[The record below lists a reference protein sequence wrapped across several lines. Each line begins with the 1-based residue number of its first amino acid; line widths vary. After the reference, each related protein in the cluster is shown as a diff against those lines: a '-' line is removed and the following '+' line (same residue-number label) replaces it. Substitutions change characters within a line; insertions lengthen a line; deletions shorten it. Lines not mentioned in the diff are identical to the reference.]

1 MAQRVSGSSPAG
13 LGAGSTCSPLH
24 PPPGLSSRPPH
35 CPASP
40 QLRPRGTQ
48 SADESHVAEGR
59 PRGEGR
65 FQTHSRL
72 LAASCASC
80 PNAEVR
86 GGRLVTVRMAEPR
99 APPRSLVPGASHTAP
114 PAPSLMASIREE
126 MKLHRAQWLW
136 SAAARA
142 GRAESQVPTVEEPSE
157 ALEASSLS
165 VLSLAPAPTTRPKP
179 GSDPQSLPG
188 AHPPWVSPRLPG
200 THTADSANSPE
211 IPYLVPAAHPRWPLP
226 ATSAWSQGSPEVTM
240 ATTVPSESIDKT
252 TVCKVTCSGRVAG
265 DRGRWN

>member
-1 MAQRVSGSSPAG
+1 MAQRVSGSSPAS

-24 PPPGLSSRPPH
+24 PPRGLSSRPPH

-65 FQTHSRL
+65 FQTPSRL

-86 GGRLVTVRMAEPR
+86 GGHLVTVRMAEPR
-99 APPRSLVPGASHTAP
+99 APPRSLVPGASRTAP
-114 PAPSLMASIREE
+114 PALSLMASIREE

-157 ALEASSLS
+157 KRGPPDGPRGLKPVCLGPGPCPHHTPKAWLQPSVPPRGPPTLGLS
-165 VLSLAPAPTTRPKP
+165 APARHTYC
-179 GSDPQSLPG
+179 
-188 AHPPWVSPRLPG
+188 RLC
-200 THTADSANSPE
+200 E
-211 IPYLVPAAHPRWPLP
+211 
-226 ATSAWSQGSPEVTM
+226 
-240 ATTVPSESIDKT
+240 
-252 TVCKVTCSGRVAG
+252 
-265 DRGRWN
+265 